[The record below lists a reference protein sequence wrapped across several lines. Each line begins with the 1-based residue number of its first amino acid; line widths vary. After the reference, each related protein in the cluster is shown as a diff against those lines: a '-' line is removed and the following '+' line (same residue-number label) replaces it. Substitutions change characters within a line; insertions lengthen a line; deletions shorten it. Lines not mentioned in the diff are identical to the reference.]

1 MYSCSLALV
10 ESASHADLY
19 LWICICV
26 FVFVYFVFVYLCI
39 SVFCT
44 CAFES
49 HHWIT
54 VHRRSAWVS
63 ESCSWSAD
71 FYCTSPAFPIQVN
84 FKYFNLTWFVFY
96 LDTFYTCSGGTNII
110 QYIGSTQQTWIL
122 VTLMLFCPLKTQSH
136 CLNGPGLPFWQPA
149 LNTRASSDEA
159 KNHIKY
165 K

>member
-96 LDTFYTCSGGTNII
+96 LDTFLHLLGRNKHNSIY
-110 QYIGSTQQTWIL
+110 WIHSADL
-122 VTLMLFCPLKTQSH
+122 DPGNFDVILSIEDSITLFKWSWFTFLAACFKH
-136 CLNGPGLPFWQPA
+136 
-149 LNTRASSDEA
+149 
-159 KNHIKY
+159 
-165 K
+165 